1 MRRFFLILLVMLLP
15 LQSVWAAA
23 AAYCGHEQRPA
34 AQWHLGHHQH
44 QHRGDGKA
52 EAYNAGTRA
61 PDKAPDKAPNKAAIE
76 AAIKADGKDHT
87 DAKGLFDPDCG
98 TCHLASLPFARPEPT
113 DVPVLRL
120 PRTAVVTHDF
130 RYTSLHP
137 RAPDRP
143 QWLRLA

>member
-23 AAYCGHEQRPA
+23 TAYCQHEQRPT

-44 QHRGDGKA
+44 QHRADGKA
-52 EAYNAGTRA
+52 EVEAEFEAEVEPYKADTRQV
-61 PDKAPDKAPNKAAIE
+61 D
-76 AAIKADGKDHT
+76 IKADAEHDT
-87 DAKGLFDPDCG
+87 DANGLFDPDCG
-98 TCHLASLPFARPEPT
+98 TCHLASLPFARPDAT
-113 DVPVLRL
+113 GMPVLRL
-120 PRTAVVTHDF
+120 PRTVLLTHDF
-130 RYTSLHP
+130 HYSSLHP